1 MRSLIGFVLI
11 CIVVLTWA
19 VAPATAAGDEK
30 PECKKV
36 CKKQCEETINNIIY
50 DLTIPWP
57 FRHRGAPSAPPDA
70 DGDGVPDKVDQCPD
84 TPKGAT
90 VDEKGCPSDSDG
102 DGVFDGIDKCPD
114 TTANAKVDSKGCPKD
129 SDGDGV
135 FNGIDECDD
144 TPKGA
149 TVDARGC
156 PSDDDGDGVYDGID
170 LCPNTPSDLAVDKN
184 GCPVE
189 VSETE
194 TQLLDTGM
202 ISSSNI
208 LFETGKADLKPES
221 HKVLNEIGR
230 TLVQWPELKIE
241 ISGHTDS
248 QGSESFNQKLSEQRG
263 QSVKDY
269 IVDKFDK
276 VDADNLSVVGYGESK
291 PIASNDT
298 KAGRAENRRVEFTC
312 LNKETLK
319 REIERR
325 QNKKK

>member
-1 MRSLIGFVLI
+1 V
-11 CIVVLTWA
+11 
-19 VAPATAAGDEK
+19 VAPAAAAGEK
-30 PECKKV
+30 PECKKI
-36 CKKQCEETINNIIY
+36 CKKKCEAAINDIIY

-57 FRHRGAPSAPPDA
+57 FRHRGAPCAPADS
-70 DGDGVPDKVDQCPD
+70 DGDGVLDDMDKCPD
-84 TPKGAT
+84 TPKGAR
-90 VDEKGCPSDSDG
+90 VDENGCPTDSDGDGVYDGIDKCPDTPAKVKVDSQGCPKDSDG
-102 DGVFDGIDKCPD
+102 DGVFDGIDDC
-114 TTANAKVDSKGCPKD
+114 A
-129 SDGDGV
+129 
-135 FNGIDECDD
+135 D

-156 PSDDDGDGVYDGID
+156 PSDADSDGVYDGID

-184 GCPVE
+184 GCPIE
-189 VSETE
+189 ISETE

-208 LFETGKADLKPES
+208 LFETGKADLKPKS
-221 HKVLNEIGR
+221 HGVLDEIGR
-230 TLVQWPELKIE
+230 TLVQWPELEIE

-248 QGSESFNQKLSEQRG
+248 RGSAEFNQKLSEKRS

-269 IVDKFDK
+269 LVDKFDK
-276 VDADNLSVVGYGESK
+276 VDGDNLSVVGYGESK

-298 KAGRAENRRVEFTC
+298 KAGRAKNRRVEFTV

-325 QNKKK
+325 RSKKK